1 MFFHFLFS
9 VSSRTINN
17 QNQYASPSTL
27 ACFHVSQ
34 YSWRQ
39 FYHVPTAATTGPVFQ
54 TRIHL
59 NIFQF
64 QPVVALVK
72 QYVKISL
79 IRSLDLILTFS
90 ILLFLLIHIYIY
102 SSSSVSFLINHPQ
115 LLCPLL
121 RYLNLLLSSS
131 SVLSS
136 LSSLILRSLK
146 PTRLLLDR
154 RSLSAVIRRSQW
166 QKHVSNFNYKFL
178 TLQRSKGRIN
188 QPTIQLFFLDKIFD
202 FKFKPMFR

>member
-1 MFFHFLFS
+1 MFSRLTILLATGLSCANSCHYGTSFPNTNPSKYFS
-9 VSSRTINN
+9 ISTCGSSCETVR
-17 QNQYASPSTL
+17 QNQFNSVLRFDTN
-27 ACFHVSQ
+27 F
-34 YSWRQ
+34 
-39 FYHVPTAATTGPVFQ
+39 F
-54 TRIHL
+54 
-59 NIFQF
+59 N
-64 QPVVALVK
+64 
-72 QYVKISL
+72 SL
-79 IRSLDLILTFS
+79 IFVNSY
-90 ILLFLLIHIYIY
+90 IYIY

>member
-1 MFFHFLFS
+1 MFSRLTILLATVLSCANSCHYGTSFPNTNPSKYFS
-9 VSSRTINN
+9 ISTCGSSCETVR
-17 QNQYASPSTL
+17 QNQFNSVLRFDTN
-27 ACFHVSQ
+27 F
-34 YSWRQ
+34 
-39 FYHVPTAATTGPVFQ
+39 F
-54 TRIHL
+54 
-59 NIFQF
+59 N
-64 QPVVALVK
+64 
-72 QYVKISL
+72 SL
-79 IRSLDLILTFS
+79 IFVNSY
-90 ILLFLLIHIYIY
+90 IYIY

>member
-1 MFFHFLFS
+1 
-9 VSSRTINN
+9 
-17 QNQYASPSTL
+17 
-27 ACFHVSQ
+27 
-34 YSWRQ
+34 
-39 FYHVPTAATTGPVFQ
+39 VPTAATTGPVFQ

-79 IRSLDLILTFS
+79 IRSLDLRFDTNFFNS
-90 ILLFLLIHIYIY
+90 LIFVNSYIYIY